1 MNDKEP
7 DKSDDLSGL
16 LGSDEAYLPGTQA
29 APTAAPTEAPAAA
42 SAVAVA
48 VVAAEAA
55 AAAEAALAGAAA
67 TETAAEAEAA
77 GTGLDSTTAQ
87 INTAE
92 ITAEVITE
100 AAADMTGESASMP
113 VELAWVPPDVLPGE
127 VFTARREEL
136 RWSLEEAATRLKL
149 TPRQVSAL
157 EANDFASLPGMSS
170 VRGFIRSYAKAMGLD
185 PEPLLEMVAR
195 EPNPAQGP
203 MVLRRP
209 LPSNGFPG
217 RPSAPPPRRSKW
229 RNRIILAMV
238 LLVAGF
244 AAGFEAYRSQ
254 WVQIPPMDDL
264 MAEIPLSDLGLREFF
279 GAYSA
284 NEAQIESGDTMAA
297 VAPGTATPPPVPAP
311 APALQLKLRE
321 DAWVEI
327 TTLSGERIVSQLIKG
342 GTTAAFDITE
352 PSVLVVGNA
361 AAVEARLRGQLLN
374 LKAVARDNVS
384 KLSIK

>member
-1 MNDKEP
+1 MNDKEQEKV
-7 DKSDDLSGL
+7 DGL
-16 LGSDEAYLPGTQA
+16 LGHLESGEMKLSDSDA
-29 APTAAPTEAPAAA
+29 APIAE
-42 SAVAVA
+42 SAVAMETA
-48 VVAAEAA
+48 DDTTLIAIDQPAE
-55 AAAEAALAGAAA
+55 EPTVAA
-67 TETAAEAEAA
+67 TE
-77 GTGLDSTTAQ
+77 
-87 INTAE
+87 
-92 ITAEVITE
+92 
-100 AAADMTGESASMP
+100 
-113 VELAWVPPDVLPGE
+113 LAWLPPDVLPGE
-127 VFTARREEL
+127 VFAARREEL
-136 RWSLEEAATRLKL
+136 RWSLDEAATRLKL

-170 VRGFIRSYAKAMGLD
+170 VRGFIRSYAKALGLD

-217 RPSAPPPRRSKW
+217 RPSAPPPRKSKW
-229 RNRIILAMV
+229 RNRIILALV
-238 LLVAGF
+238 LLAAGF

-254 WVQIPPMDDL
+254 WVQIPPMDTL
-264 MAEIPLSDLGLREFF
+264 MAELPLPDLGLREFF
-279 GAYSA
+279 GASSA
-284 NEAQIESGDTMAA
+284 EPEQTDASNNVSAEAGPRGAKSQPA
-297 VAPGTATPPPVPAP
+297 PAP
-311 APALQLKLRE
+311 APALQLKLSE

-327 TTLSGERIVSQLIKG
+327 TTVSGNRIVSQLIKG
-342 GTTAAFDITE
+342 GTTAAFDIPE

>member
-29 APTAAPTEAPAAA
+29 APTAAPAAA

-67 TETAAEAEAA
+67 TETAAEVEAA
-77 GTGLDSTTAQ
+77 GTGLDS
-87 INTAE
+87 ITAE

-229 RNRIILAMV
+229 RNRIILVMV

-297 VAPGTATPPPVPAP
+297 VAPGTATPPLVPAP

>member
-1 MNDKEP
+1 MKDKEP
-7 DKSDDLSGL
+7 DKANDLTGL
-16 LGSDEAYLPGTQA
+16 LGSGEVQLSDTNA
-29 APTAAPTEAPAAA
+29 ASVDAPAPA

-48 VVAAEAA
+48 VQTADVTAAETSAEASAEASAETAEETAAGTAVDIATEEVAIQAAVETGAETAA
-55 AAAEAALAGAAA
+55 AA
-67 TETAAEAEAA
+67 
-77 GTGLDSTTAQ
+77 S
-87 INTAE
+87 E
-92 ITAEVITE
+92 I
-100 AAADMTGESASMP
+100 ADESASVA
-113 VELAWVPPDVLPGE
+113 VELAWVAPDVLPGE
-127 VFTARREEL
+127 VFAARREEL

-149 TPRQVSAL
+149 TPRQVIAL

-170 VRGFIRSYAKAMGLD
+170 VRGFIRSYAKALGLD

-217 RPSAPPPRRSKW
+217 RPSAPPPRKSKW

-254 WVQIPPMDDL
+254 WVQIPPMDQL
-264 MAEIPLSDLGLREFF
+264 MAEIQLPDLGLGEFF
-279 GAYSA
+279 GASSA
-284 NEAQIESGDTMAA
+284 NAEQTESGDTLLAA
-297 VAPGTATPPPVPAP
+297 AEPGIAKPPPAPAT

-321 DAWVEI
+321 DAWVEL
-327 TTLSGERIVSQLIKG
+327 TTVSGERIVSQLMMG

-352 PSVLVVGNA
+352 PSVLVIGNA
-361 AAVEARLRGQLLN
+361 AGVEARLRGQLLN